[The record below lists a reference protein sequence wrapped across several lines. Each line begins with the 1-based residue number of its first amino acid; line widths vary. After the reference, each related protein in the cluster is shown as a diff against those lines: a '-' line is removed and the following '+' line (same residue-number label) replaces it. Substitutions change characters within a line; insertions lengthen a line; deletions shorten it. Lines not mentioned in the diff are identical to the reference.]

1 MVVVPICGPLK
12 SPGLGPGEIDSQNVP
27 TERRAVHSKRREK
40 TDVQLEESEG
50 SLVAGGRFANV
61 YYD

>member
-27 TERRAVHSKRREK
+27 TERRAVHSKRRE
-40 TDVQLEESEG
+40 EEKPTFNWRRARA
-50 SLVAGGRFANV
+50 L
-61 YYD
+61 